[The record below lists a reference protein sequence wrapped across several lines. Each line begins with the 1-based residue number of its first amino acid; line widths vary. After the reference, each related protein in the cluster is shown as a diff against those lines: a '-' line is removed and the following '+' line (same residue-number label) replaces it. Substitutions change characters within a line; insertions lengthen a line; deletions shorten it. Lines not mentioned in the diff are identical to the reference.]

1 MRNRIEIK
9 FNRGI
14 YKAFWNNERLMKRK
28 NSRAFIEHRNR
39 LIFLANTK
47 DLAEQRAKDFIESH
61 PGIKG
66 YAFLSFFP

>member
-61 PGIKG
+61 SGIKG
-66 YAFLSFFP
+66 YTFFS